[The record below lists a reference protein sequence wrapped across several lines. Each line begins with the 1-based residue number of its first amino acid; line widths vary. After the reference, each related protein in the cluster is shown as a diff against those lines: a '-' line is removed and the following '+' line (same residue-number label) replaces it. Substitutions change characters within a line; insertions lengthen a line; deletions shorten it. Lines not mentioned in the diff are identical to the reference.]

1 MAVKRAQQMVMASH
15 ACLLVL
21 DAEEG
26 LTRGDLQICDLIL
39 KHQKSCIVLAN
50 KLDLITNEEQR
61 ASLPEMLSERLP
73 MLRYAPVVP
82 GSALNGDGIEEAMA
96 LVLEAAKWR
105 SVRVP
110 RRALNELFK
119 RAQILR
125 PLPYVKAKKAA
136 QAGRLRIRYVLQAPT
151 EAPTFVCHMNRAADL
166 HTSDV
171 QWIENTL
178 RSHWA
183 FTGTPLRIVF
193 RTRETR
199 GRRRDQASKEYG
211 RRRNMRTRDVK
222 RKLESLGGG
231 VAFASGSSLD

>member
-1 MAVKRAQQMVMASH
+1 MSRIFWLPSLCG
-15 ACLLVL
+15 ACCVP
-21 DAEEG
+21 
-26 LTRGDLQICDLIL
+26 
-39 KHQKSCIVLAN
+39 N
-50 KLDLITNEEQR
+50 
-61 ASLPEMLSERLP
+61 
-73 MLRYAPVVP
+73 RYATIHSHVDSTP
-82 GSALNGDGIEEAMA
+82 
-96 LVLEAAKWR
+96 
-105 SVRVP
+105 P
-110 RRALNELFK
+110 RRGETE
-119 RAQILR
+119 R
-125 PLPYVKAKKAA
+125 
-136 QAGRLRIRYVLQAPT
+136 RYY
-151 EAPTFVCHMNRAADL
+151 L

-199 GRRRDQASKEYG
+199 GRRKDQASKEYG

>member
-15 ACLLVL
+15 ACLLVM
-21 DAEEG
+21 DAAEG
-26 LTRGDLQICDLIL
+26 LTRGDLQIADLIL

-50 KLDLITNEEQR
+50 KLDLLSDEDAR
-61 ASLPEMLSERLP
+61 AKLPDLLVDRLP

-82 GSALNGDGIEEAMA
+82 GSVLEGDGIEDAMA
-96 LVLEAAKWR
+96 LVLEAARWR
-105 SVRVP
+105 GVRVP
-110 RRALNELFK
+110 RRQLNELFA

-125 PLPYVKAKKAA
+125 PLPYVKASKAT

-151 EAPTFVCHMNRAADL
+151 EAPTFVCHMNRSADL

-178 RSHWA
+178 RSQWA
-183 FTGTPLRIVF
+183 FTGTPLRLVF

-199 GRRRDQASKEYG
+199 ARRQSQARKEYG
-211 RRRNMRTRDVK
+211 RRRNARTRNVK
-222 RKLESLGGG
+222 RKMELLGGG
-231 VAFASGSSLD
+231 VAQP